1 MDSPI
6 FILSTGRTG
15 TRFFEEYI
23 NNTSGDTVCRHE
35 PHPSRRFKFLS
46 NLYLNNRIG
55 DRRVARIYL
64 FSRKGLFKRI
74 GNRTYVESSNFIFG
88 CIPALNTHFD
98 RIRIIHIVRDPV
110 TYAQSHLNHGF
121 WKGHKRFFARHVP
134 YWLEKLE
141 VEDRSD
147 PVQLLAARWNM
158 VNRQIRTY
166 AGTNPY
172 LLVRFEE
179 LFSKDLGASSAKL
192 NEIREFCG
200 LSPLGEEEN
209 MSWLSH
215 PKNISRGKRQLNE
228 KEKALILRNTKD
240 LMQELSTDPSTASQ
254 SAGRKQIRNN
264 G

>member
-1 MDSPI
+1 MDNPI

-23 NNTSGDTVCRHE
+23 NNTSGGAVCRHE

-46 NLYLNNRIG
+46 NLYLNHKIG
-55 DRRVARIYL
+55 ARRVTRIYL
-64 FSRKGLFKRI
+64 FSRKRLFKRV
-74 GNRTYVESSNFIFG
+74 GERTYVESSNFMFG
-88 CIPALNTHFD
+88 CIPALNMHFD
-98 RIRIIHIVRDPV
+98 RIRIVHIVRNPV

-147 PVQLLAARWNM
+147 PVLLLAARWNM
-158 VNRQIRTY
+158 VNKQIRTY

-172 LLVRFEE
+172 LLIRFEE
-179 LFSKDLGASSAKL
+179 LFSTDLGTSSAKL

-200 LSPLGEEEN
+200 LSALGEEEN
-209 MSWLSH
+209 MGWLRQ
-215 PKNISRGKRQLNE
+215 PKNISRGNLYLDHKE
-228 KEKALILRNTKD
+228 KELVHEMTKE
-240 LMQELSTDPSTASQ
+240 LMKELSIPMVP
-254 SAGRKQIRNN
+254 
-264 G
+264 